1 MRGVRRIVSL
11 GILASCLSLV
21 LPAATSARVVPLNWR
36 ERAPNRGTLVMSIS
50 VRTIV
55 IEKRS
60 WAVGA
65 SFTNR
70 SRVALGLVPASGL
83 ALYHS
88 RTAAHPYRSYSASEF
103 HLRFPR
109 RLGPGKSWS
118 GEFGGFGAV
127 KDGDYLRVI
136 IGSFVGHIPRPVGPR
151 FSWITDHAYRY
162 SVIEG
167 I

>member
-55 IEKRS
+55 IEKGS

-70 SRVALGLVPASGL
+70 SRV

-127 KDGDYLRVI
+127 KDGDYVRVI